1 MAKYEVRIKGSVRIR
16 VNNNSIRSIRVDEI
30 TEANDLTYV
39 NHLRS
44 REGCDHWA
52 RAKYG
57 NVVDWQLHV
66 SYKVIKEEQQK
77 MNKTKTKKSSEPK
90 GDSLTMKVVKFVGK
104 QIWKQITK

>member
-16 VNNNSIRSIRVDEI
+16 VNNNNIRSIRVDEI

-44 REGCDHWA
+44 REGRDHWA
-52 RAKYG
+52 RTKYS
-57 NVVDWQLHV
+57 NVVDWSLNV
-66 SYKVIKEEQQK
+66 SYKVIKEE
-77 MNKTKTKKSSEPK
+77 NKRVTKTKNSSEPK